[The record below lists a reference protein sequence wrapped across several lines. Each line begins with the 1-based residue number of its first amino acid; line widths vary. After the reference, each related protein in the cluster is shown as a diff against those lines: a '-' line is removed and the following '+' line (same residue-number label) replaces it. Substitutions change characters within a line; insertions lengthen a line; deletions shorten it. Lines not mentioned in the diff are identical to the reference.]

1 MSDDDY
7 FVPILCFFVVFVI
20 GMLIGYFVGGIS
32 ATDEFRKEAV
42 ERGYAGWDVSSS
54 GSTTFKWKEAKP

>member
-7 FVPILCFFVVFVI
+7 FVPIFCCFGVLAMGLF
-20 GMLIGYFVGGIS
+20 MGYFVGGIS

-54 GSTTFKWKEAKP
+54 GSTTFKWKEKP